1 MNVGSNAPG
10 VHGVLTGILALLT
23 VNGDGGSDTLNVD
36 ATGDTEANEG
46 ALNST
51 SLTGLGMTL
60 GIAYETVEDLNV
72 SLGSFGDRFTIDS
85 TQDGVAVT
93 LNAGGGSDLI
103 EVGAIN
109 GPTIINAGDGSDTI
123 NVTPSADGPVD
134 SRIASAIDSSAIN
147 ALLTVNGG
155 GAVGDRDELNFTS
168 VFPSVEP
175 GSLTSTQLT
184 GLQMP
189 EGITYFD
196 LETLNIV
203 LGPAADTFTIES
215 THVGATTLKT
225 GGEADTVHLV
235 GMSGAVEIDTGPG
248 DDVIHVGNRRGLLD
262 TITGT
267 LLVDGGADFDTL
279 NVDNSGATNDSF
291 TIITKNRI
299 DGLGFGPDGLDYVNI
314 EELNIEFGSG
324 DDFVNVRG
332 TSAITTLNLNDGD
345 DAAFV
350 STDANVR
357 SRAEVSDFLTGHLDD
372 ILGEVTFNF
381 GLGSHL
387 LQVSDEA
394 ALVPDGTL
402 ADPVLITESRIDG
415 LAPAPINFF
424 TSGDLDDGIT
434 IWSGFGADVIEV
446 RGTLKTPGRRTVTTL
461 NTGLGDDVVTVKLK
475 DGVDGF
481 FVLNTQGPHTPD
493 TETDDDTVD
502 ASASSLPLVIF
513 GGVGSDTIIGGTG
526 DDLIFGDRGRVV
538 YRDATGAEVM
548 VLGGGG
554 PGDRTDGE
562 IRPMSEAISVLDA
575 RGGDDTIDAGAGH
588 DIVFGG
594 EGNDTIWGGDG
605 NDILLGDHGLWSL
618 ARPANQRFLSIFTGP
633 DDGGGDDEIHGG
645 AGDDVI
651 LGQQGNDRIYGGAGE
666 DDLIGGHNVVGGADG
681 DDIIYGGNRPPL
693 PHADL
698 TRETYA
704 TPGDGADVILGDNG
718 QIIRQLLTADPFSW
732 RRHPAPFADVIRHVQ
747 LYDNADRV
755 GGNDWLYGDAGRDV
769 LYGQRGDDVLSGGA
783 GDDDLIG
790 GLGSDRLAGGAGSDI
805 LLGDVG
811 YVHRALNADGTAR
824 VNSNG
829 SQHRDVYLEEVAT
842 LTGSIDLDTTPLL
855 ERDSDLARRIMQADL
870 AVLAGGFTVGG
881 AKYLQ
886 AGNGAWNTS
895 LLLFE
900 LAPAADDVLDGGDGD
915 DVLFG
920 QRGNDTLRGG
930 RGNDVLFGDGAT
942 NVSLVTSDLPHVFNG
957 LRVIETGVGGVILEP
972 FGSAVQL
979 PATLYPEPLGL
990 NQPFFLEFTLGHILP
1005 ELLPEVSTALLN
1017 LAGAGPLQRADGV
1030 GWRPLVAFVPDVV
1043 RQACA
1048 LPQVDAQGQIIPGTH
1063 LADRCV
1069 LPGHD
1074 SLDGGDGDDLLVG
1087 DNGLIY
1093 SPLISGL
1100 AEIDTAAQ
1108 QAQNALDNVLHS
1120 LRTLGI
1126 DHNHAEHDLRNVAHQ
1141 RDLYVG
1147 QDRILGGAGADTI
1160 IGDNGLIMD
1169 TLVLGLPV
1177 PEERFVAAALAMH
1190 QHLRD
1195 VQRAAL
1201 DLDLVLFEAHYQVL
1215 TELIQAG
1222 PEPLPRVD
1230 HGHHRLFVGNDTI
1243 DGQAGDDLVIG
1254 DYGILLTVPVT
1265 GVRFGQVEQG
1275 SPVSTATWD
1284 AARAALTAQQ
1294 TAWQSQQTAHRQQD
1308 HLQQPRTIDATALA
1322 QLVWDYDYALQI
1334 GNDLIHGGDG
1344 RDTMWG
1350 DFGIIVAPSVGQ
1362 APATAEAE
1370 NQLENQVKLLMRDL
1384 DDFLTRRRHQTSYDT
1399 LHARY
1404 DHPHYGERGGVNQ
1417 EVAIRAGNDQMYG
1430 GAGDDIVLGDS
1441 ASVLVMSIGGTFT
1454 PPPVAWSDT
1463 AFEVKYLWREN
1474 YELAGHYLRD
1484 GGASQISS
1492 DWISGGDG
1500 NDLLYGQHRDDVV
1513 QGNAGSDLVFGG
1525 DGANDVVVGGPEVNP
1540 GDVDDV
1546 RVRGDDSPKLRQ
1558 LTVWQT
1564 RVAAALSAALTPSVT
1579 IPEDTNGD
1587 GIVTAL
1593 DVLLL
1598 VNYLNAI
1605 LAGGG
1610 IPDPVGDFPP
1620 AYDVNRDG
1628 RVTPLDV
1635 LLVINHLNRAAM
1647 GGGEGESAPS
1657 ADSFATSFVPGEPA
1671 SFIPRADDWQQGS
1684 AEPAFTMLEPV
1695 AETQARPV
1703 AGAFAS
1709 NLPAARLSD
1718 LDQVLGDSLED
1729 VLDDIAEQVSRGWQ
1743 L

>member
-1 MNVGSNAPG
+1 
-10 VHGVLTGILALLT
+10 LASLEIYG
-23 VNGDGGSDTLNVD
+23 GDGNDRLFG
-36 ATGDTEANEG
+36 G
-46 ALNST
+46 A
-51 SLTGLGMTL
+51 
-60 GIAYETVEDLNV
+60 YD
-72 SLGSFGDRFTIDS
+72 DTID
-85 TQDGVAVT
+85 
-93 LNAGGGSDLI
+93 GGD
-103 EVGAIN
+103 
-109 GPTIINAGDGSDTI
+109 
-123 NVTPSADGPVD
+123 
-134 SRIASAIDSSAIN
+134 
-147 ALLTVNGG
+147 
-155 GAVGDRDELNFTS
+155 
-168 VFPSVEP
+168 
-175 GSLTSTQLT
+175 
-184 GLQMP
+184 
-189 EGITYFD
+189 
-196 LETLNIV
+196 
-203 LGPAADTFTIES
+203 
-215 THVGATTLKT
+215 
-225 GGEADTVHLV
+225 
-235 GMSGAVEIDTGPG
+235 G
-248 DDVIHVGNRRGLLD
+248 DDVILGGFGNDTIYGGQGHDLILGDSGLLVWDSAGHVTVTLTAPAVGGDD
-262 TITGT
+262 TIYGEAGDD
-267 LLVDGGADFDTL
+267 VVYGGAGADLIYGGTGNDTL
-279 NVDNSGATNDSF
+279 YG
-291 TIITKNRI
+291 
-299 DGLGFGPDGLDYVNI
+299 
-314 EELNIEFGSG
+314 
-324 DDFVNVRG
+324 
-332 TSAITTLNLNDGD
+332 NDGD
-345 DAAFV
+345 DTIFGGEGDDWISGGDGHDVLFGDLGFV
-350 STDANVR
+350 TIADGVKRITTLEPGIGGN
-357 SRAEVSDFLTGHLDD
+357 DT
-372 ILGEVTFNF
+372 ILGGEGNDVI
-381 GLGSHL
+381 LG
-387 LQVSDEA
+387 
-394 ALVPDGTL
+394 
-402 ADPVLITESRIDG
+402 
-415 LAPAPINFF
+415 
-424 TSGDLDDGIT
+424 
-434 IWSGFGADVIEV
+434 GFGADTIDAGNGDNAVVGDSGEVQV
-446 RGTLKTPGRRTVTTL
+446 RGTQWVTLFSTDP
-461 NTGLGDDVVTVKLK
+461 NYGGDDWITS
-475 DGVDGF
+475 G
-481 FVLNTQGPHTPD
+481 N
-493 TETDDDTVD
+493 
-502 ASASSLPLVIF
+502 
-513 GGVGSDTIIGGTG
+513 GSDVIIGGSGHDHVQTG
-526 DDLIFGDRGRVV
+526 DGRKVILGDNGAANFIDGILREIHTTDPAIGGRDTMITGVGEHLLFGGADSETITASAGRNIIVGDNGQAEFDSLGRLIYVRTTAPGVGGDEQIQVGDG
-538 YRDATGAEVM
+538 DAV
-548 VLGGGG
+548 VLGGFGRDTIRTG
-554 PGDRTDGE
+554 NGNDAILGDNGEVWFDGLQLVAIFSTD
-562 IRPMSEAISVLDA
+562 PNH
-575 RGGDDTIDAGAGH
+575 GGDDTIDAGAGH

-594 EGNDTIWGGDG
+594 TGNDTIWGGGG

-618 ARPANQRFLSIFTGP
+618 SRPANQRFLSIFTGP

-990 NQPFFLEFTLGHILP
+990 NQPFLLEFTLGHILP

-1087 DNGLIY
+1087 DNSLIY
-1093 SPLISGL
+1093 SPLVSGL
-1100 AEIDTAAQ
+1100 VEIDAAAQ

-1120 LRTLGI
+1120 LRSLGI
-1126 DHNHAEHDLRNVAHQ
+1126 DHDHAEHDVRTVAHQ

-1147 QDRILGGAGADTI
+1147 QDQILGGAGADTI

-1169 TLVLGLPV
+1169 TLMLGLPI
-1177 PEERFVAAALAMH
+1177 PEDRFVAAALAMH

-1201 DLDLVLFEAHYQVL
+1201 DLDFVLFEAHYQVL
-1215 TELIQAG
+1215 TGLIQAG

-1230 HGHHRLFVGNDTI
+1230 HAHHRLFVGNDTI
-1243 DGQAGDDLVIG
+1243 DGQAGDDLIIG

-1265 GVRFGQVEQG
+1265 GLRFSQAEQG
-1275 SPVSTATWD
+1275 SPVSTATRD

-1294 TAWQSQQTAHRQQD
+1294 AAWQSQQTAHRQQD
-1308 HLQQPRTIDATALA
+1308 HLRQARTIDATALA

-1334 GNDLIHGGDG
+1334 GNDVIRGGDG

-1350 DFGIIVAPSVGQ
+1350 DFGIIVAPSVAQ
-1362 APATAEAE
+1362 PPATAEAE

-1463 AFEVKYLWREN
+1463 AFEVKYVWREN